1 MIDCSNNEVAAA
13 AAAAAAVDNEGSLI
27 GRLQYSDDKFVLP
40 VLTIRPCVRGAYRK
54 ECCCL
59 FANAW
64 FRQLLIYI
72 LLFSYYLRIHSFS
85 NYVRYYIIIFI
96 FLLLLFKLV
105 LQASLLATAHFFE
118 MV

>member
-1 MIDCSNNEVAAA
+1 MAIEGLGRLVYCVGSCAASSLALQFVRVLCMCCFHCFEGFCATWRKSTGRKARGTMIDCSNNEVAAA

-59 FANAW
+59 FANA
-64 FRQLLIYI
+64 
-72 LLFSYYLRIHSFS
+72 
-85 NYVRYYIIIFI
+85 
-96 FLLLLFKLV
+96 
-105 LQASLLATAHFFE
+105 
-118 MV
+118 